1 MTTEN
6 KGKDFLSL
14 DAGFPDRVLKTS
26 FYLSVITILA
36 SLSYMTVMVTVSF
49 AVGCCISLILYKMLW
64 WTVQHAVQ
72 NKRSEIKSF
81 FLKVSLAKYGIVG
94 VILLSVCLILEVQ
107 IVALALGLSMVLIV
121 LIMKIVSRIL
131 VNFMNTSIKV
141 SSQKIDGVSAKV
153 SKKGV

>member
-6 KGKDFLSL
+6 KRKDFLSL

>member
-94 VILLSVCLILEVQ
+94 VMLLSVCLILEVQ

>member
-81 FLKVSLAKYGIVG
+81 FLKVSLAKYGVVG
-94 VILLSVCLILEVQ
+94 VMLLSVCLILEVQ